1 MKNPHTG
8 HWNVTNVVVFA
19 NWKMYKTAE
28 EAKSFITTLVN
39 GFRDSKRLVTIMCV
53 PYPYIAAL
61 CPLCEGTQIH
71 IAAENMY
78 ELDWGAYTGEVSA
91 PMLKSVGCSHVLLG
105 HSERRWYFGEDD
117 ESVNRR
123 FRCTLNHGI
132 TPIVCIGETAEEK
145 NRGMVYDILQ
155 RQIQICL
162 DGVSEGNICYVA
174 YEPRWAIGAGITPE
188 LDEIE
193 ETHRFLRESII
204 TSYGET
210 VSHSVKILYG
220 GSVNRENTRDI
231 CALEHVDGI
240 GIGSCSL
247 DFDCFSASLR
257 NAVAAIK

>member
-1 MKNPHTG
+1 MN
-8 HWNVTNVVVFA
+8 NVIVFA

-28 EAKSFITTLVN
+28 EAKSFITGLIRD
-39 GFRDSKRLVTIMCV
+39 FKDSKRLVTIMCV

-61 CPLCEGTQIH
+61 CLLCEGTNIH

-91 PMLKSVGCSHVLLG
+91 PMLKSVGCTHVLLG
-105 HSERRWYFGEDD
+105 HSERRGYFGEDD

-123 FRCTLNHGI
+123 FRCALKHGV

-145 NRGMVYDILQ
+145 HKGMVHDILQ
-155 RQIQICL
+155 RQIRICL
-162 DGVSEGNICYVA
+162 DGVSEATSFYVA

-193 ETHRFLRESII
+193 ETHRFLREGISAR
-204 TSYGET
+204 YGEV
-210 VSHSVKILYG
+210 VSHSIKILYG
-220 GSVNRENTRDI
+220 GSVTRENTRDI

-247 DFDCFSASLR
+247 DYECFSASLR
-257 NAVAAIK
+257 NAVAALK